1 MTEDVQILWQRCMEM
16 FHIGLETMHKAWDI
30 FVREYYETNDPAEI
44 KKIEEKVRPFIGIQ
58 ELYFSRVA
66 GMTPERRKIIM
77 ETMGL
82 E

>member
-1 MTEDVQILWQRCMEM
+1 MP
-16 FHIGLETMHKAWDI
+16 KAWDI

-44 KKIEEKVRPFIGIQ
+44 RKIEEKVRPFIGIQ
-58 ELYFSRVA
+58 ELYFSRITD
-66 GMTPERRKIIM
+66 MSPERRKMIM